1 MQGDFFLT
9 TWILMGMRWLYE
21 NVTVESIFWTIL
33 ISTIVIRAATVFG
46 DIQSRKSSMKMQAI
60 QPEIDKLKRKYPNDP
75 QKLQQAQSKLMKER
89 GVSMWG
95 GCLPMLM
102 MMPLFFCFIAAFR
115 FWGHEQMIKVLLELQ
130 ETGNSTLFQ
139 NFNFL
144 WVHNIWQPDNGLK
157 QVVMSA
163 QEFLA
168 IPNLQNLIFF
178 QEHPEALKVFQQLG
192 FIIADPKNI
201 PQASIDTYNNLVA
214 PLVAQYQGVN
224 NGWFLWPI
232 LAGGTTFLSSWIMQK
247 NQPKPAVQDNGQP
260 SAASQAQSTNKAM
273 LYIMPAMS
281 VFFCLTSNTA
291 FAIYWTISNVASTFT
306 NLLLNRKFAKDLAA
320 SKPEEGKS

>member
-9 TWILMGMRWLYE
+9 TWILLGMRWLYE
-21 NVTVESIFWTIL
+21 NVTAESIFWTIL
-33 ISTIVIRAATVFG
+33 ISTVIIRGITVFG
-46 DIQSRKSSMKMQAI
+46 DIQSRKSSMKMQVI
-60 QPEIDKLKRKYPNDP
+60 QPDLDKLRKKYGNDP

-95 GCLPMLM
+95 GCLPMLI

-115 FWGHEQMIKVLLELQ
+115 FWGYEQMIKVLLELH

-144 WVHNIWQPDNGLK
+144 WVHNIWMPDNGLK
-157 QVVMSA
+157 EVVMTA

-168 IPNLQNLIFF
+168 IPDLQNLIFF
-178 QEHPEALKVFQQLG
+178 QEHPEALATFQQLG
-192 FIIADPKNI
+192 FIVADPKNI
-201 PQASIDTYNNLVA
+201 PQTSIDTYNNLIA

-224 NGWFLWPI
+224 NGWFIWPI

-247 NQPKPAVQDNGQP
+247 NQPKPAAQDGGQNN
-260 SAASQAQSTNKAM
+260 AAAQAQSTNKAM

-281 VFFCLTSNTA
+281 AFFCFSNNTA
-291 FAIYWTISNVASTFT
+291 FAIYWTASNVLSTCT
-306 NLLLNRKFAKDLAA
+306 NLLLNRKFAKELAA
-320 SKPEEGKS
+320 SKPEEGNS

>member
-9 TWILMGMRWLYE
+9 TWILMAMRWLYE
-21 NVTVESIFWTIL
+21 NVTVESIFWTII
-33 ISTIVIRAATVFG
+33 ISTIAIRGLTVFG
-46 DIQSRKSSMKMQAI
+46 DIQSRKSSMKMQAV
-60 QPEIDKLKRKYPNDP
+60 QPEIDRLKRKYPNDP
-75 QKLQQAQSKLMKER
+75 QKLQQQQSKLMKER

-115 FWGHEQMIKVLLELQ
+115 FWGYEQMVKALLELHQ
-130 ETGNSTLFQ
+130 TGNSTLFQ

-157 QVVMSA
+157 EVVMSA
-163 QEFLA
+163 KEFLA

-178 QEHPEALKVFQQLG
+178 QEHPEALKTFQQLG

-214 PLVAQYQGVN
+214 PLVAQYKDVF
-224 NGWFLWPI
+224 NGWFIWPV

-247 NQPKPAVQDNGQP
+247 NQPKPAVQDNGQQ

-291 FAIYWTISNVASTFT
+291 FAIYWTISNVVSTFT
-306 NLLLNRKFAKDLAA
+306 NMLLNRKFAKELAA
-320 SKPEEGKS
+320 SKSEEGNS

>member
-1 MQGDFFLT
+1 
-9 TWILMGMRWLYE
+9 MGMRWLYE

-247 NQPKPAVQDNGQP
+247 NQPQ
-260 SAASQAQSTNKAM
+260 AAANAQAQSTNKM
-273 LYIMPAMS
+273 MMYMFPIMS
-281 VFFCLTSNTA
+281 FVFCLSNSSA
-291 FAIYWTISNVASTFT
+291 FSIYWTLSSAIGIFV
-306 NLLLNRKFAKDLAA
+306 NLLLNKMYPRLT
-320 SKPEEGKS
+320 PVEEDKK